1 MSYQHA
7 LDLVNLRGNGIRGQQ
22 ETLDHPSWM
31 QEVLCRDPWSNPH
44 QAYIDAYAAL
54 DVDWIIGI
62 PNPKLSR
69 DTFAHSSSIDL
80 GAGLR
85 MTEWG
90 LSGSAW
96 HDTFGFHDVDEVL
109 AYDPVADVLRGELTI
124 EQQADSTWH
133 NLQAAQCEMGDAA
146 LVSGIHYKTL
156 FQACIMTF
164 GWQLFLTAAGTDPE
178 RFQSVLAG
186 FAEVSTRFLTAYACH
201 KPPLV
206 LIHDDI
212 AMQHGLVF
220 HPDWYR
226 KRLFPLYEQ
235 ILAPLFSD
243 PAIRVCFVSD
253 GDYSALLP
261 DLEALGFHGFLIN
274 PNMNLGKIARTFGRD
289 HFLVGNVD
297 TAILTFGTVDDV
309 QREVARCLDEAQPCA
324 AHFIKAMGDLPQ
336 NIPLANMRAYFDACL
351 KNHS

>member
-1 MSYQHA
+1 MSYQRA
-7 LDLVNLRGNGIRGQQ
+7 LDLINLRVHGNLGHQ
-22 ETLDHPSWM
+22 ETLDHPAWM
-31 QEVLCRDPWSNPH
+31 QEVLSRDPWLNPH
-44 QAYIDAYAAL
+44 KAYIDAYTAL
-54 DVDWIIGI
+54 DVDWVIGI
-62 PNPKLSR
+62 PSPQLSR
-69 DTFAHSSSIDL
+69 DTFAHTSSIDL

-85 MTEWG
+85 ITEWG

-96 HDTFGFHDVDEVL
+96 HDKFRLHDVDEVL
-109 AYDPVADVLRGELTI
+109 AYDPLANALQAEWTI
-124 EQQADSTWH
+124 EQQAEATWR

-146 LVSGIHYKTL
+146 LVSGIHYVTL

-164 GWQLFLTAAGTDPE
+164 GWQLFLTAAGAEPE
-178 RFQSVLAG
+178 RFQTVLTG
-186 FAEVSTRFLTAYACH
+186 FTEVSARFLTAYARY

-235 ILAPLFSD
+235 ILVPLFND

-261 DLEALGFHGFLIN
+261 DLVALGFHGFLIN
-274 PNMNLGKIARTFGRD
+274 PNMNLGEIARTYGRD

-297 TAILTFGTVDDV
+297 TAILTFGTEDDV
-309 QREVARCLDEAQPCA
+309 RREVARCLDEALPCA
-324 AHFIKAMGDLPQ
+324 AHFIKAMGDLPH
-336 NIPLANMRAYFDACL
+336 NIPLANIRAYFNACRV
-351 KNHS
+351 HR